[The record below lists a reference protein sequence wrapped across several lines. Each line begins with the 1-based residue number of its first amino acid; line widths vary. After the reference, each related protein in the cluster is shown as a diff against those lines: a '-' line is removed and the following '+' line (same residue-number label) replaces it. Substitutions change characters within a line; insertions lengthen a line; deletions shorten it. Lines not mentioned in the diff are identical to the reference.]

1 MLPNVDVTTI
11 IWADEICESCDWS
24 VAQGDDLKKG
34 RSTIELNFLKLVD
47 NSDDIEEVAESL
59 IKNWLSIYLVLSVRQ
74 DLINH
79 NIRSLINS
87 EEELELCRGIINNVI
102 TNIGRFDD
110 LVQKAKE
117 ALIKSTKVSSPES
130 QEILENVMR
139 VLKS

>member
-11 IWADEICESCDWS
+11 IWADEICESCDWN
-24 VAQGDDLKKG
+24 VAQGDDLKNC

-47 NSDDIEEVAESL
+47 NSDDIEKIAESL

-79 NIRSLINS
+79 NIRGLINS
-87 EEELELCRGIINNVI
+87 EEELELCRGIINKVI
-102 TNIGRFDD
+102 TNLGKFDD
-110 LVQKAKE
+110 LVQKAKK
-117 ALIKSTKVSSPES
+117 ALMESTKVSSPGL
-130 QEILENVMR
+130 QEILENVIR